1 MKFIRTCIAFGMRKA
16 GRLRRQTSPAY
27 HVNWKALEGVDAAY
41 GERRRINSRK
51 WNVTGDGT
59 ESRNVPVP
67 TAMTVSTPSQV
78 AVHDPSQVWGKKEN
92 LQKENLKRKHEVVDC
107 KQSPCAVSPIRG
119 RRQQERDE
127 EQEAITEAT
136 YR

>member
-16 GRLRRQTSPAY
+16 GRLRQQTSPAY

-41 GERRRINSRK
+41 EERRRINSHK

-78 AVHDPSQVWGKKEN
+78 AVHDPHRCGV
-92 LQKENLKRKHEVVDC
+92 KRKTFKRKTLKGSTKWSIASNRPV
-107 KQSPCAVSPIRG
+107 R
-119 RRQQERDE
+119 
-127 EQEAITEAT
+127 
-136 YR
+136 